1 MSEEW
6 KPILD
11 YPDYE
16 VSNLGQVRR
25 NGKIRKTSDNQHGYN
40 QVILCKNSKAYSRKV
55 HRLVAEA
62 FIPNPEN
69 KPQVDHIDRNRT
81 NNVVTNLRW
90 VDNSENG
97 LNTKSRDRELFGIR
111 KVKSGYVV
119 SFTKESENN
128 RTETQKRQE
137 YFGWRKTLEEAKELR
152 ASILG

>member
-16 VSNLGQVRR
+16 VSNLGNVK
-25 NGKIRKTSDNQHGYN
+25 GKRLLSLTKDKDGYYIVKIKKKRIRVS
-40 QVILCKNSKAYSRKV
+40 
-55 HRLVAEA
+55 RLVAMA
-62 FIPNPEN
+62 FIPNPTN
-69 KPQVDHIDRNRT
+69 LPIVDHIDRNRT

-90 VDNSENG
+90 VNHTESC
-97 LNTKSRDRELFGIR
+97 LNTNCRDRDLFGIVYLKDR
-111 KVKSGYVV
+111 NTYQVRISMNGKI
-119 SFTKESENN
+119 
-128 RTETQKRQE
+128 E